1 MGIAEM
7 EIRSFAELHQRAWD
21 KCKKPIV
28 AVYENKD
35 AIQEPRYT
43 AKVYDGAFYTGIFMR
58 GDDLDRVHED
68 IVLYVHW
75 LRRATPGAADEP
87 SLVCAYI

>member
-1 MGIAEM
+1 MKIAEM

-21 KCKKPIV
+21 KCKRPII

-43 AKVYDGAFYTGIFMR
+43 AKVYDGACYTGIFMR
-58 GDDLDRVHED
+58 GDNLDRMHED
-68 IVLYVHW
+68 IAYYARW
-75 LRRATPGAADEP
+75 LRRAAPGAGDDP